1 MKKSIY
7 YWSPCLTKVGTV
19 KSTINSAISLAKYS
33 KSYNVKI
40 LNVFGEWSKYKD
52 YLKKKNVE
60 VEDLAFNYYNF
71 LPKNGFLNSRF
82 SYLTICFISLI
93 PLIIF
98 LKRKK
103 PDFLI
108 LHLITSLPLILL
120 NILKFKSQIILR
132 ISGYPKLNY
141 LRRKLWIYSGNKIFA
156 ITCPTQELKKEL
168 IDKQIFQNDKVKIL
182 FDAIINIEELI
193 DKKIDKNLI
202 PKTNLDKGYFLS
214 AGRFTKQ
221 KNYIYLIKEF
231 KKFLELHPNEKL
243 VLIGEGEL
251 EKKIKREITNC
262 NLKKNIMLLN
272 YTDNIYYYMKNSKA
286 FILSSLWEE
295 VGFVIVEAAVC
306 NTFVISSNCKNGP
319 KEFLMDGK
327 AGLLFEN
334 NENKGL
340 FKKLKDFKKLE
351 ENEIY
356 EKKVLAKKNSVK
368 FSMFRHFLSL
378 KNIIEKN

>member
-19 KSTINSAISLAKYS
+19 KSTLNSAISLAKYS
-33 KSYNVKI
+33 KRYEVKI
-40 LNVFGEWSKYKD
+40 LNVFGEWSKYKN

-60 VEDLAFNYYNF
+60 VEDLTFNYYNF
-71 LPKNGFLNSRF
+71 LPKNGFLHSRF
-82 SYLTICFISLI
+82 SYLIICVISLI
-93 PLIIF
+93 PLISF

-132 ISGYPKLNY
+132 ISGFPRLNY
-141 LRRKLWIYSGNKIFA
+141 LRRKLWILSENKIFA
-156 ITCPTQELKKEL
+156 ITCPTKELKKNL
-168 IDKQIFQNDKVKIL
+168 IDNRIFQNDKVKIL

-193 DKKIDKNLI
+193 DKKINNDLI
-202 PKTNLDKGYFLS
+202 PKTKIDKGYFLS

-231 KKFLELHPNEKL
+231 KKFVELYPNEKL

-251 EKKIKREITNC
+251 EKKIKLEIANY
-262 NLKKNIMLLN
+262 NLKKNILVLN
-272 YTDNIYYYMKNSKA
+272 YTNNIYFYMKNSKA

-295 VGFVIVEAAVC
+295 VGFVIVEAAIC

-334 NENKGL
+334 NEDDGL
-340 FKKLKDFKKLE
+340 LKKLKEFKKLE
-351 ENEIY
+351 TKEIF
-356 EKKVLAKKNSVK
+356 EKKVLAKKNSSK
-368 FSMFRHFLSL
+368 FTMFKHFLTL
-378 KNIIEKN
+378 KNIIGKN

>member
-19 KSTINSAISLAKYS
+19 KSTLNSAISLAKYS
-33 KSYNVKI
+33 KRYEVKI
-40 LNVFGEWSKYKD
+40 LNVFGEWSKYKN

-60 VEDLAFNYYNF
+60 VEDLTFNYYNF
-71 LPKNGFLNSRF
+71 LPKNGFLHSRF
-82 SYLTICFISLI
+82 SYLIICAISLI

-132 ISGYPKLNY
+132 ISGFPRLNY
-141 LRRKLWIYSGNKIFA
+141 LRRKLWILSENKIFA
-156 ITCPTQELKKEL
+156 ITCPTKELKKNL
-168 IDKQIFQNDKVKIL
+168 IDNRIFQNDKVKIL

-193 DKKIDKNLI
+193 DKKINNDLI
-202 PKTNLDKGYFLS
+202 PKTKIDKGYFLS

-231 KKFLELHPNEKL
+231 KKFVELYPNEKL

-251 EKKIKREITNC
+251 EKKIKLEIANY
-262 NLKKNIMLLN
+262 NLKKNILVLN
-272 YTDNIYYYMKNSKA
+272 YTNNIYFYMKNSKA

-295 VGFVIVEAAVC
+295 VGFVIVEAAIC
-306 NTFVISSNCKNGP
+306 NTFVISSNCRNGP

-327 AGLLFEN
+327 AGFLFEN
-334 NENKGL
+334 NKDDEL
-340 FKKLKDFKKLE
+340 FKKLKEFKKLE
-351 ENEIY
+351 KKEIF

-368 FSMFRHFLSL
+368 FTMFKHFLSL

>member
-19 KSTINSAISLAKYS
+19 KSTLNSAISLAKYS
-33 KSYNVKI
+33 KRYEVKI
-40 LNVFGEWSKYKD
+40 LNVFGEWSKYKN
-52 YLKKKNVE
+52 YLKEKNVE
-60 VEDLAFNYYNF
+60 VKDLTFNYYNF
-71 LPKNGFLNSRF
+71 LPKNGFFNSRL
-82 SYLTICFISLI
+82 SYLIICIISLI

-132 ISGYPKLNY
+132 ISGFPRLNY
-141 LRRKLWIYSGNKIFA
+141 LRRKLWISSENKLFA
-156 ITCPTQELKKEL
+156 ITCPTKELKKNL
-168 IDKQIFQNDKVKIL
+168 IDNRIFQNDKVKIL

-193 DKKIDKNLI
+193 NKKINNDLI
-202 PKTNLDKGYFLS
+202 PKTNIDKGYFLA

-221 KNYIYLIKEF
+221 KNYFYLIKEF
-231 KKFLELHPNEKL
+231 KKFLKLHPNEKL

-251 EKKIKREITNC
+251 EKKLKREIANY
-262 NLKKNIMLLN
+262 NLKKNILVLN
-272 YTDNIYYYMKNSKA
+272 YTNNIYFYMKNSKA

-295 VGFVIVEAAVC
+295 VGFVIVEAAIC

-334 NENKGL
+334 NEDDGL
-340 FKKLKDFKKLE
+340 LKKLKEFKKLE
-351 ENEIY
+351 TKEIF
-356 EKKVLAKKNSVK
+356 EKKVLAKKNSSK
-368 FSMFRHFLSL
+368 FTMFKHFLTL
-378 KNIIEKN
+378 KNIIGKN